1 MPFTNWDEFEKKLL
15 KNPKLVEELKRIE
28 PEYQLA
34 RSLIGARIK
43 KRMTQAALAKK
54 AHTDQA
60 SISRLESGNSKP
72 SLTLLRK
79 VAVALDASLMI
90 KFEI

>member
-1 MPFTNWDEFEKKLL
+1 MNWQDLENKWMKDPEFRKEAAKL
-15 KNPKLVEELKRIE
+15 E

-43 KRMTQAALAKK
+43 KKMTQAALAKK
-54 AHTDQA
+54 AQTDQA
-60 SISRLESGNSKP
+60 SISRLESGSSKP
-72 SLTLLRK
+72 SLALLRK
-79 VAVALDASLMI
+79 IADALGANLMI

>member
-1 MPFTNWDEFEKKLL
+1 MNWKDFEKQLT
-15 KNPKLVEELKRIE
+15 KNPEFRKEAAKLE

-43 KRMTQAALAKK
+43 KKMTQESLAKK
-54 AHTDQA
+54 AQTDQA
-60 SISRLESGNSKP
+60 SISRLESCRSKP
-72 SLTLLRK
+72 SLALLRK
-79 VAVALDASLMI
+79 IATALDANLMI

>member
-1 MPFTNWDEFEKKLL
+1 MNWKDFERELMKDPKFRKEAAKL
-15 KNPKLVEELKRIE
+15 E

-43 KRMTQAALAKK
+43 RRLTQKALAKK
-54 AHTDQA
+54 ASTDQA
-60 SISRLESGNSKP
+60 SISRLESGSSKP

-79 VAVALDASLMI
+79 IAAALDARLFI
-90 KFEI
+90 KFDL

>member
-1 MPFTNWDEFEKKLL
+1 MNWKDFEKQLM
-15 KNPKLVEELKRIE
+15 KNPEFRKEAAKIE

-43 KRMTQAALAKK
+43 KRMTQATLAKK

-60 SISRLESGNSKP
+60 SISRLESGVSKP

-79 VAVALDASLMI
+79 IATALDASLMI
-90 KFEI
+90 KFET